1 MRMYIC
7 VRMIENADILQ
18 SILSPISKL
27 TLSYESKKKACFSS
41 SQVQIRGNGI
51 SARCRLV
58 YEAIALI
65 IDVSPQSM
73 DKIETVLND
82 LIFKMN

>member
-1 MRMYIC
+1 
-7 VRMIENADILQ
+7 MIENADLLQ
-18 SILSPISKL
+18 SILSAKSKW
-27 TLSYESKKKACFSS
+27 TLSYESKKKTCFSS

-58 YEAIALI
+58 YEAIASI
-65 IDVSPQSM
+65 IDVFPQSM

-82 LIFKMN
+82 LIVKMN